1 MIQMW
6 SIVKNEALHV
16 EEMLR
21 SVIGQTH
28 AQWRLIVSDN
38 FSTDGTGDIVRRYCD
53 IDERITLV
61 HPPEPMSGM
70 SHANWLWG
78 MIANNGPADAT
89 MHVGGHDVISN
100 DYVAGL
106 WRAMA
111 STPGVVCAYPKAAYQ
126 INDHGHIVGKWG
138 SCPQTVGVA
147 QPFKLLSMFTAMA
160 HNVPFFGLMRWDA
173 FTAVAPTRCCTSHD
187 HFVCAELT
195 LLGDVLEV
203 DGPTLLL
210 RRSPGFGDINVY
222 RAKHM
227 AGMSVADDLR
237 QQFDW
242 LASLVRQA
250 SCGWSTDLEHA
261 YMATA
266 FLSYVLSR
274 VPDLEVL
281 ATEFPEVY
289 ALVVA
294 NVHAGRAITEEKA
307 PCQ

>member
-1 MIQMW
+1 MIQLW
-6 SIVKNEALHV
+6 SVVKNEARHV

-21 SVIGQTH
+21 SVVGQTYTH
-28 AQWRLIVSDN
+28 WRLIVSDN
-38 FSTDGTGDIVRRYCD
+38 HSTDGTADIVRRYCD
-53 IDERITLV
+53 IDERITMV
-61 HPPEPMSGM
+61 QPPEPMGGM
-70 SHANWLWG
+70 PHANWLWG
-78 MIANNGPADAT
+78 VLASSCTAEAA
-89 MHVGGHDVISN
+89 MHVGGHDVISGN
-100 DYVAGL
+100 YVADL
-106 WRAMA
+106 WMAMA
-111 STPGVVCAYPKAAYQ
+111 SASGVVCTYPKAAYQ
-126 INDHGHIVGKWG
+126 IDQHGFIVGKWG
-138 SCPQTVGVA
+138 SCPQTIAVA
-147 QPFKLLSMFTAMA
+147 QPFKLLSMFTQMA

-173 FTAVAPTRCCTSHD
+173 FTAVTPTRCCTAHD

-195 LLGDVLEV
+195 LHGDVLEV

-242 LASLVRQA
+242 LASLVRRA
-250 SCGWSTDLEHA
+250 SSGWSTDLEHA

-274 VPDLEVL
+274 DPDLEVL

-294 NVHAGRAITEEKA
+294 NVHAGRAIAEQEATC
-307 PCQ
+307 P